1 VPAGYVKKGDT
12 MRCFALWVVMSL
24 LSACGAPDS
33 PESQVRKAV
42 AQMETAVEARSTS
55 DVLEWLSDSYQ
66 DGYGGTRQD
75 ASQYLRGYFI
85 ANQSIH
91 LLTRVDSVEFPIPEE
106 ARVKLSVGMVG
117 REAAGSNDWNLA
129 AELYDFDV
137 TMKQQDA
144 GWKVTYVKWQR
155 ATRPTG

>member
-1 VPAGYVKKGDT
+1 
-12 MRCFALWVVMSL
+12 MRCCALLVVISL
-24 LSACGAPDS
+24 LSACGAPDA
-33 PESQVRKAV
+33 PESQVRKALG
-42 AQMETAVEARSTS
+42 QMETAVEARSTS

-66 DGYGGTRQD
+66 DVYGGTRQD

-106 ARVKLSVGMVG
+106 ARVKLSVGMAG

-129 AELYDFDV
+129 ADLYDFNV
-137 TMKQQDA
+137 TMKREEG

-155 ATRPTG
+155 H